1 MRFERVAKYP
11 DAIIPTRSTEFA
23 AGYDLYAAENIIIP
37 SYWETMKD
45 MREEFERGYDFE
57 TIMTLHPHWRPT
69 LVPTG
74 VKIYLDSD
82 KKLDII
88 PRSSTPRKKW
98 MIVANSYGLIDADY
112 ADNPDN
118 EGLIYV
124 QLINLSPVP
133 QMIKKGEKFAQGVIT
148 QYFTVDDDISGGKR
162 EGGFGSTGGY
172 V

>member
-1 MRFERVAKYP
+1 MRFEKVKKYP
-11 DAIIPTRSTEFA
+11 DAIIPTRSTEQA
-23 AGYDLYAAENIIIP
+23 AGYDLYAAEDTLIP
-37 SYWETMKD
+37 SYWEMMKS
-45 MREEFERGYDFE
+45 MREEFELGYTFE
-57 TIMTLHPHWRPT
+57 TIMTLHPDWRPT

-124 QLINLSPVP
+124 QVINLTPIP
-133 QMIKKGEKFAQGVIT
+133 QTIKKGEKFAQGVIT
-148 QYFTVDDDISGGKR
+148 QYFTVDDDNTNGKR
-162 EGGFGSTGGY
+162 VGGFGSTGGY
-172 V
+172 N